1 MTRSG
6 KVSVKRQTMERK
18 ESHIKVCLE
27 KPVQARELKTL
38 FGDVHLINDALP
50 EMDLDDVDT
59 STTFLGHKFSA
70 PLMIGAM
77 TGGAYLAK
85 TINRNLAEAAQE
97 AGIGMAVGSQRA
109 GFLDKSLAE
118 TYSIT
123 RKVAPDIFLGS
134 NIGGAQIAKGFGVEE
149 GRKLVK
155 MIDADA
161 LYIHLNPAQEVVQ
174 PEGEERYRNVLSGIK
189 PFVDGLDV
197 PVVVKEVGFG
207 ISGAVSKKLED
218 IGIDAIEVAGS
229 GGTSYAAV
237 EYYRAKESGMQMKQ
251 RMGDLFWDW
260 GIPTAASL
268 CMARKAV
275 RIPIVASGGIR
286 TGLDIAKS
294 IAMGASMSAVAL
306 PLLRP
311 ATISAEK
318 VGEKLNE
325 LTYGLKLAMFLT
337 GCRNIAELGR
347 VKRVVTGDLKDW
359 LDQI

>member
-1 MTRSG
+1 
-6 KVSVKRQTMERK
+6 
-18 ESHIKVCLE
+18 
-27 KPVQARELKTL
+27 
-38 FGDVHLINDALP
+38 
-50 EMDLDDVDT
+50 
-59 STTFLGHKFSA
+59 
-70 PLMIGAM
+70 MIGAM
-77 TGGAYLAK
+77 TGGAELAR

-97 AGIGMAVGSQRA
+97 TGIGMVVGSQRA

-118 TYSIT
+118 SYSIT

-134 NIGGAQIAKGFGVEE
+134 NIGGAQIAKGFSVEE
-149 GRKLVK
+149 GRKLVE

-161 LYIHLNPAQEVVQ
+161 LYIHLNPAQEAVQ
-174 PEGEERYRNVLSGIK
+174 PEGEDKYRNVLSSMK
-189 PFVDGLDV
+189 SFVEGLDV

-207 ISGAVSKKLED
+207 ISESVSKKLEGV
-218 IGIDAIEVAGS
+218 GIDAIEIAGT

-237 EYYRAKESGMQMKQ
+237 EYYRAKEAGMQMKQ
-251 RMGDLFWDW
+251 QMGDLFWDW
-260 GIPTAASL
+260 GIPTVVSL

-275 RIPIVASGGIR
+275 KIPIVSSGGIR

-318 VGEKLNE
+318 VSEKLNE
-325 LTYGLKLAMFLT
+325 LIYGLKLAMFLT
-337 GCRNIAELGR
+337 GCRNIAGLGKA
-347 VKRVVTGDLKDW
+347 KRVITGDLKEW